1 MGVDCVVGCWSEH
14 GLQCGCGVHTGMR
27 DVALA
32 FVQIFLLLFVGLCP
46 CLCWAFV
53 FSLFPSLFQLSL
65 AFVWSLFS
73 LLFKRCVAFV
83 QSLCGFCCKVQLG

>member
-14 GLQCGCGVHTGMR
+14 GLQGGCGVRTGMR

-46 CLCWAFV
+46 CLC
-53 FSLFPSLFQLSL
+53 
-65 AFVWSLFS
+65 
-73 LLFKRCVAFV
+73 
-83 QSLCGFCCKVQLG
+83 